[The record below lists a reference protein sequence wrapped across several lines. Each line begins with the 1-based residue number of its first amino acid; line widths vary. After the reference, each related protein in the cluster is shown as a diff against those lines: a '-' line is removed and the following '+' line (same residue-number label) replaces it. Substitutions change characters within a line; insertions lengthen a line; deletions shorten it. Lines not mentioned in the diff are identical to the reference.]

1 MAMSNRRTRGSV
13 SRGAPGRARGSAG
26 RPRVTAKE
34 LAGATPASRDRYI
47 DLLRVLSLATV
58 IIGHWLMAAVTFDPD
73 GRPRTANA
81 LASVSWAEPATWFFQ
96 VMPVFFIVGGA
107 AHWHALRG
115 HDHQVGRYAE
125 FVRRRVGRLLA
136 PTAVFVLAWTAVAVA
151 VELSGYQRGILML
164 ALRVVAQPL
173 WFLAV
178 YLGIVAL
185 APALRRLH
193 LWAGL
198 WAPLAMVVT
207 LLAVDIARLGF
218 GVPYVDLA
226 NYGLLWLAAHQVG
239 YLYADGTLVRCG
251 LRPAWAMVAIGF
263 TGVVLLTTIGPYPV
277 SMVGL
282 PGAPL
287 SNMNPP
293 SAALLAQ
300 SVMLT
305 GLVLVLRQP
314 VQRWLQRPKP
324 WTVVVGANGVAMTA
338 FLWHLT
344 ALFLVAAVFVAFGIG
359 FPVPG
364 SLEWWLSRPV
374 WIGLLAAVTTLLV
387 AVFRRFEMPRRLN
400 VLGPELNP
408 YRRWQDRVAVCGVV
422 LTVTGILGYAV
433 NGFALLGGHPLRI
446 LVVELGAVGS
456 GVALLLGWALV
467 AATGLRRTR

>member
-1 MAMSNRRTRGSV
+1 
-13 SRGAPGRARGSAG
+13 
-26 RPRVTAKE
+26 
-34 LAGATPASRDRYI
+34 
-47 DLLRVLSLATV
+47 
-58 IIGHWLMAAVTFDPD
+58 MAAVTFDSD
-73 GRPRTANA
+73 GRPRTSNA
-81 LASVSWAEPATWFFQ
+81 LASVSWAEPATWLLQ

-107 AHWHALRG
+107 AHWHALR
-115 HDHQVGRYAE
+115 DHQPKDGRYAE

-151 VELSGYQRGILML
+151 VAMTGYQRGILIL

-178 YLGIVAL
+178 YLGVVAL

-193 LWAGL
+193 LRFGM
-198 WAPLAMVVT
+198 WAPVAMVVA
-207 LLAVDIARLGF
+207 LLVVDIARLGF

-251 LRPAWAMVAIGF
+251 PRPAWLMAGMGF
-263 TGVVLLTTIGPYPV
+263 AGVVLLTTVGPYPV

-300 SVMLT
+300 SIMLT
-305 GLVLVLRQP
+305 GFVLALREP
-314 VQRWLQRPKP
+314 VQRWLQRPRV

-344 ALFLVAAVFVAFGIG
+344 ALFMVAAVFVAFGIG

-364 SLEWWLSRPV
+364 SLEWWVSRPV
-374 WIGLLAAVTTLLV
+374 WIALLAAVTALLV
-387 AVFRRFEMPRRLN
+387 VVFRRFEVPRQLN
-400 VLGPELNP
+400 LLGPELTR
-408 YRRWQDRVAVCGVV
+408 YGRWHDRIAACGIV

-446 LVVELGAVGS
+446 LMVELGAVGS
-456 GVALLLGWALV
+456 GLALLAGWGLV